1 MSDKKKMKEFR
12 IEMTASEFRK
22 GGSKY
27 VEAIAKVLEESKP
40 VNPVNPIALL
50 GKEISFIGYAVGVI
64 ASKCGDVG
72 IAGLTMVM
80 NAIQISLVIEGRKE
94 EMQFAVW
101 EENGELHTSEEGWII
116 REGGKS

>member
-1 MSDKKKMKEFR
+1 MSDKKKMKAFR
-12 IEMTASEFRK
+12 VDMTASEFRK

-27 VEAIAKVLEESKP
+27 VEAIVKVLEESKP
-40 VNPVNPIALL
+40 VNPIEL

-64 ASKCGDVG
+64 AGKCGDVG
-72 IAGLTMVM
+72 MAGLTMVM
-80 NAIQISLVIEGRKE
+80 NAIQISLVVEERKE

-101 EENGELHTSEEGWII
+101 EKNGELHTSEEGWIT